1 MVGPQKTAIVTGA
14 SQGIGAGIVQGL
26 VDRGVTAALPMVTKG
41 GLETITQHLAMEY
54 AKDGIRVNAVAPGVV
69 YTPLH
74 RETPKAV
81 MESLSPMGRPSTVK
95 DITDAVMYL
104 TDAATVTGDILYVDG
119 GSHVG
124 RW

>member
-1 MVGPQKTAIVTGA
+1 MI
-14 SQGIGAGIVQGL
+14 
-26 VDRGVTAALPMVTKG
+26 TKG

-69 YTPLH
+69 DTPLH
-74 RETPKAV
+74 RQTPKDLMA
-81 MESLSPMGRPSTVK
+81 SLSPMGRVSTVK
-95 DITDAVMYL
+95 DIVDAVMYL

-119 GSHVG
+119 GSHFG

>member
-1 MVGPQKTAIVTGA
+1 MI
-14 SQGIGAGIVQGL
+14 
-26 VDRGVTAALPMVTKG
+26 TKG
-41 GLETITQHLAMEY
+41 GLATITQHLAMEY

-69 YTPLH
+69 YTPLQ
-74 RETPKAV
+74 RDKPKEV

-119 GSHVG
+119 GSHFG